1 MTAQA
6 EPGWMAPCREELMRR
21 DPRWVVVFNARWRVF
36 GGDCSAAA
44 LYAHLKARRYA
55 WLPSERSLRTWLNG
69 KDDEP
74 GILQI
79 EAHHRLQ
86 TASKTS

>member
-1 MTAQA
+1 
-6 EPGWMAPCREELMRR
+6 MAPCREELMRR

-55 WLPSERSLRTWLNG
+55 WLPSESTLRRWLN
-69 KDDEP
+69 EP
-74 GILQI
+74 FGIQAI
-79 EAHHRLQ
+79 EAKHRRRAPAQ
-86 TASKTS
+86 AR